1 MHLVPPPKNILHN
14 HRVRF
19 LMGRL
24 LYRGEIG
31 NNGSIT
37 VYVKMLNALSEHLLR
52 KTLSFI
58 YIYIFFPSLC
68 WPQTFATYSYSRCWF
83 VLLLKPMHAKV
94 VWRKTW
100 PLCITFFIF
109 PLAVLRPRYCKQ
121 VYISEYIL
129 SSKLH
134 HVLLHGFEL
143 VYSMP
148 V

>member
-52 KTLSFI
+52 KTLSYI
-58 YIYIFFPSLC
+58 YIYIFPF
-68 WPQTFATYSYSRCWF
+68 F
-83 VLLLKPMHAKV
+83 VLTTNICNILVQPLLICSSL
-94 VWRKTW
+94 KTDA
-100 PLCITFFIF
+100 CKSS
-109 PLAVLRPRYCKQ
+109 LAQNLASLY
-121 VYISEYIL
+121 YLFHFSF
-129 SSKLH
+129 SSFKTT
-134 HVLLHGFEL
+134 LLQTGVRL
-143 VYSMP
+143 
-148 V
+148 

>member
-31 NNGSIT
+31 SNGSIT

-58 YIYIFFPSLC
+58 YIYIYFSLLCADHKHLQHTRTAVADLFFS
-68 WPQTFATYSYSRCWF
+68 
-83 VLLLKPMHAKV
+83 
-94 VWRKTW
+94 
-100 PLCITFFIF
+100 
-109 PLAVLRPRYCKQ
+109 
-121 VYISEYIL
+121 
-129 SSKLH
+129 
-134 HVLLHGFEL
+134 
-143 VYSMP
+143 
-148 V
+148 